1 MTLFHILTLL
11 LRFASLFR
19 WFQLVDYYNPAIAH
33 WSVLWYMLFIL
44 GPLILSCQL
53 RQLKYLVP
61 FSFMANIFM
70 VVSFGITLY
79 YMFTDIKHTEERHL
93 FSSFAQ
99 LPLFFST
106 VIFAMEG
113 IGVVMPIENQ
123 MKKPEHFLGCP
134 GVLNIAMGIV
144 VVLYAVIGFF
154 GYLKYGEETAGS
166 ITFNLP
172 VDEM

>member
-1 MTLFHILTLL
+1 M
-11 LRFASLFR
+11 
-19 WFQLVDYYNPAIAH
+19 DYYCPDIAH
-33 WSVLWYMLFIL
+33 WSLLWYMLFIL
-44 GPLILSCQL
+44 VPLVISCQI
-53 RQLKYLVP
+53 RQLRYLVP
-61 FSFMANIFM
+61 FSFLANIFM
-70 VVSFGITLY
+70 VISFCITLY
-79 YMFTDIKHTEERHL
+79 YMFTDIKHSEDRHL
-93 FSSFAQ
+93 FSSFSQ

-113 IGVVMPIENQ
+113 IGVVMPVENQ
-123 MKKPEHFLGCP
+123 MKKPEQFLGCP

-154 GYLKYGEETAGS
+154 GYLKYGEETTGS